1 MLITENGIG
10 APDVLEEDKSI
21 HDSYRIE
28 YLAAHINQLRLAVT
42 DGVEVMGYCPWS
54 AIDLVSTHQ
63 GYGKR
68 YGFIYVDR
76 GEFDLRE
83 MKRYKKDSF
92 YWYRDVIATNGACV
106 K

>member
-54 AIDLVSTHQ
+54 AIDLVSTIRAMES
-63 GYGKR
+63 G
-68 YGFIYVDR
+68 
-76 GEFDLRE
+76 
-83 MKRYKKDSF
+83 MDSSMLTG
-92 YWYRDVIATNGACV
+92 VSLI
-106 K
+106 